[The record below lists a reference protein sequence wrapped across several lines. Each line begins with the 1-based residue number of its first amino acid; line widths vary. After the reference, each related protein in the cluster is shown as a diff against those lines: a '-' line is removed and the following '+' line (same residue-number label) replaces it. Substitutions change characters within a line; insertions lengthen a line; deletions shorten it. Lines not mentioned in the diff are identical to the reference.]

1 MVATGQRCLVDDKY
15 VRWMNVTCALVCG
28 LSGSSAFGI
37 LNLPVIIH
45 FLKII
50 CMRACVKKKKE
61 KKKKIPRNKSMGV
74 EAIPN

>member
-1 MVATGQRCLVDDKY
+1 M
-15 VRWMNVTCALVCG
+15 RWYAVCPG
-28 LSGSSAFGI
+28 YSAFGI

-61 KKKKIPRNKSMGV
+61 KKEKKKKIPRNKSMGV